1 MRSRGGGERMKY
13 SEFIDIVKC
22 VINNNWESCDI
33 DKEDEDVKLVEVVTT
48 HNFEH
53 WETEQIYFY
62 ILGMRD
68 LYEISNE
75 EWRYF
80 TEVEE

>member
-1 MRSRGGGERMKY
+1 MKY

-22 VINNNWESCDI
+22 AINNNWEYCDI
-33 DKEDEDVKLVEVVTT
+33 DKEDEDVKLVEAVTT

-68 LYEISNE
+68 LYEMSSE

-80 TEVEE
+80 TEVEEDEI